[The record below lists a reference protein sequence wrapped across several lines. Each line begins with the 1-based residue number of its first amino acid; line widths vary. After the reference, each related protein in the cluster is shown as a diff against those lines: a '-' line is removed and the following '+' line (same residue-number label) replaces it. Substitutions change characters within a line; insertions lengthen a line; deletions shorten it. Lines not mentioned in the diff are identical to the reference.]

1 MSRGI
6 GEIEAIHHLIPD
18 WLAVIAGLIT
28 QLGDVWFLGL
38 VLGLLYWSRP
48 KWQDDLA
55 AAWGMYLVGLGTY
68 SGLKEFFALP
78 RPMVPLRD
86 LDLPSFVQ
94 SLYDATA
101 TATGYGFPSGH
112 ATNATVV
119 YLGLALLLPIGT
131 WRQRL
136 LGAGSL
142 ALLVG
147 FSRVVLGLHY
157 LVDILAGFV
166 TGGVVLLVGLRGL
179 ARMPIDRGTAIF
191 GLAVVTGTVNVVM
204 SDVNIDSL
212 LLLGATLGAF
222 AGWQLVMVT
231 RVLMAEGHAS
241 AARGSVQAR
250 GGSALLAFL
259 PLVVGI
265 DDFSILTWGA
275 PGQGG
280 ALGVLVVI
288 VFAAPLIQY
297 STRGNRLL
305 TACRTR
311 VSTTITWLRSK
322 FSPRL

>member
-6 GEIEAIHHLIPD
+6 GEIETIYHLIPD
-18 WLAVIAGLIT
+18 WLAVVAGLIT

-38 VLGLLYWSRP
+38 VLGILYWSKP

-55 AAWGMYLVGLGTY
+55 AAWGVYLIGLGTY

-78 RPMVPLRD
+78 RPMVPLRE

-131 WRQRL
+131 RRQRL
-136 LGAGSL
+136 LGAVSL

-157 LVDILAGFV
+157 LVDILGGFV
-166 TGGVVLLVGLRGL
+166 TGGLVLLVGLRLL
-179 ARMPIDRGTAIF
+179 ARVPIDRETAIV
-191 GLAVVTGTVNVVM
+191 GLAVVMSSINVVM
-204 SDVNIDSL
+204 SDVSVDSR

-231 RVLMAEGHAS
+231 RVLVGEGHTPT
-241 AARGSVQAR
+241 ARRSIQVR
-250 GGSALLAFL
+250 GGSTLLASL
-259 PLVVGI
+259 PLLVGI

-280 ALGVLVVI
+280 ALGVFVLI
-288 VFAAPLIQY
+288 VFAVPLIQY
-297 STRGNRLL
+297 STRGDRLL
-305 TACRTR
+305 TACRTG
-311 VSTTITWLRSK
+311 VSTAISWIRSK
-322 FSPRL
+322 VSSGS

>member
-6 GEIEAIHHLIPD
+6 GEIEAVYHLIPD

-38 VLGLLYWSRP
+38 ILGLLYLSSAN
-48 KWQDDLA
+48 WQDDLA
-55 AAWGMYLVGLGTY
+55 AAWGVYLIGLGTY

-78 RPMVPLRD
+78 RPMVPLRE

-131 WRQRL
+131 RRQRL
-136 LGAGSL
+136 LGAVSL
-142 ALLVG
+142 ALLIG

-157 LVDILAGFV
+157 LVDILGGFL
-166 TGGVVLLVGLRGL
+166 TGGLVLLIGLRLL
-179 ARMPIDRGTAIF
+179 ARVPIDRETAIF
-191 GLAVVTGTVNVVM
+191 GLAVVMSSVNVVM
-204 SDVNIDSL
+204 SDGKVDSL

-222 AGWQLVMVT
+222 AGWQLVIAT
-231 RVLMAEGHAS
+231 RVLVGEGHTP
-241 AARGSVQAR
+241 AARRSIQVR
-250 GGSALLAFL
+250 GGSAILAFL
-259 PLVVGI
+259 PLIVGF
-265 DDFSILTWGA
+265 DAFSILTWGA

-288 VFAAPLIQY
+288 VFATPLIRY
-297 STRGNRLL
+297 SPRGNRLL
-305 TACRTR
+305 TAYRTR
-311 VSTTITWLRSK
+311 LSTAIAWLRSK
-322 FSPRL
+322 VSSDS